1 MEVQSDMGKP
11 VDGDDGPPGE
21 SIGEWAEEKIFDVKE
36 YVKLSRGARRKLL
49 GWSGATYIDLFC
61 GPGRP
66 KIRDSQRFVDGA
78 AVAAWKTSQCGSPF
92 SAVIAPT
99 TQSVEQI

>member
-1 MEVQSDMGKP
+1 

-49 GWSGATYIDLFC
+49 GWSGEQSPL
-61 GPGRP
+61 GRLH
-66 KIRDSQRFVDGA
+66 
-78 AVAAWKTSQCGSPF
+78 
-92 SAVIAPT
+92 SAVRHSAL
-99 TQSVEQI
+99 